1 MPVHSL
7 PPTAA
12 TGAAAGAAA
21 APAAT
26 TASAPAPL
34 PPGTSSVPGGAVA
47 AHNAGRGS
55 VMRNLSSGAQQIAR
69 DTYAENRLYHGS
81 SKAGKASIQQDGFD
95 ISKKAGGATETVPG
109 LAGSSFAHRAAAHN
123 FLTGSLD
130 TAKSY
135 AVTGR
140 SGDPAIVRTMVDHT
154 AAGLERDPDSQRHHL
169 AYRTPQSIPAE
180 NVLQSKNH
188 GDHDLSGLANQHY
201 REQLHGKGVELTETQ
216 ARDLLAEVQSD
227 SDSDD
232 FSTAR
237 SMTAK

>member
-1 MPVHSL
+1 MPIHSL
-7 PPTAA
+7 PPAAA
-12 TGAAAGAAA
+12 TGAATGAAA

-26 TASAPAPL
+26 TASAPPPL
-34 PPGTSSVPGGAVA
+34 PAGTSSVPGGAVA

-55 VMRNLSSGAQQIAR
+55 VMRHLSSGEQQIAR
-69 DTYAENRLYHGS
+69 DTYAETRLFHGS

-123 FLTGSLD
+123 FLTASRD

-140 SGDPAIVRTMVDHT
+140 SGDPAIVRTMVDPT
-154 AAGLERDPDSQRHHL
+154 AAGLESDPDSAPQHL
-169 AYRTPQSIPAE
+169 AFRTRQSIPAG

-188 GDHDLSGLANQHY
+188 GDHDLSGPANRHFQQ
-201 REQLHGKGVELTETQ
+201 QLRDKGVDVTEAQ

-227 SDSDD
+227 SDNDD